1 MDEETREIHYL
12 GKIEIYNKKLDY
24 EMDITYLYTKFL
36 LNRSLLVETVDN
48 NTNTKK
54 LSRQISLRESKLP
67 TSPPKTRTR
76 VRSKQAIKIDE
87 AQKDAPKEEPPKEK
101 KTGRNRTTSDQEVTN
116 TQRLI
121 KRRVTLGPSEIKA
134 IREKSI
140 AKTTPSTNKTPP
152 NKAAKSGRV

>member
-1 MDEETREIHYL
+1 
-12 GKIEIYNKKLDY
+12 
-24 EMDITYLYTKFL
+24 MDITYLYTKSL
-36 LNRSLLVETVDN
+36 LKRSLLVETVDN

-54 LSRQISLRESKLP
+54 LTRQISLRESKLP

-76 VRSKQAIKIDE
+76 GRQKQPAAKNDE
-87 AQKDAPKEEPPKEK
+87 AQKDAPKEEPQKER
-101 KTGRNRTTSDQEVTN
+101 KTGRNRTASDQETTN
-116 TQRLI
+116 TQKLI

-140 AKTTPSTNKTPP
+140 AKTTPSTNKTAP

>member
-1 MDEETREIHYL
+1 
-12 GKIEIYNKKLDY
+12 
-24 EMDITYLYTKFL
+24 
-36 LNRSLLVETVDN
+36 LVETVDN

-54 LSRQISLRESKLP
+54 LTRQISLRESKLP

-76 VRSKQAIKIDE
+76 GRPKQIDE

-101 KTGRNRTTSDQEVTN
+101 KTGRNRTASDQETTN
-116 TQRLI
+116 TQKLI

-140 AKTTPSTNKTPP
+140 AKTTPSTNKTAP
-152 NKAAKSGRV
+152 NKVVKSGRFSIQIRFYRLRDFLIGF